1 MSRTYVAYRIAH
13 TAYYASYLL
22 LQLFVCL
29 FVCLFWVF
37 ARVFLHAAVG
47 VLNVVESDRENKG
60 VKAVARVVVVGHV
73 PLCPSCAVVS
83 AATVLGQRA

>member
-1 MSRTYVAYRIAH
+1 M
-13 TAYYASYLL
+13 
-22 LQLFVCL
+22 
-29 FVCLFWVF
+29 
-37 ARVFLHAAVG
+37 FLHAAVG

-73 PLCPSCAVVS
+73 PLCPPCAVVS